1 MSLYKRTAT
10 TAIALLTTT
19 IGAQSFATDARS
31 IALGGSAIAN
41 GLGVHGAMENPA
53 VLARLKRDGQKYH
66 FRFGITGEARDE
78 AGAVDIF
85 TDDENKTVL
94 GDIEQEID
102 ILSSSPITCNPL
114 DLDPSQVCL
123 TGTQAVADLSAR
135 LLDIID
141 SLDNNSGSATVAV
154 NVGAALTGTR
164 IPVAI
169 NFRAAGT
176 GFVTPDISDSDQAY
190 IAEFESLLSDDQLL
204 LDEAVNSSF
213 LQTSAFGLPL
223 NVTQPEDIL
232 TSTGELHVLVRN
244 EFSVNLAR
252 SFAIG
257 GLNIDAGITPKF
269 SSITTNNLVVSASE
283 EFENTTSTAAD
294 RFDDS
299 ESDDTSFTFDIGGSM
314 QLEKFPIRV
323 AAVLRN
329 VIPESITDDS
339 GFEFETT
346 PQLIVGGHM
355 QKGIASLT
363 ADLAL
368 NEADVD
374 NLETQRLAIGVEI
387 GTPILALQAGINHD
401 IARDYEATSLSLG
414 AGLGP
419 LQFGA
424 SLTGIESI
432 EAGLQL
438 SYSF

>member
-1 MSLYKRTAT
+1 MSLFKHTAT
-10 TAIALLTTT
+10 AAIALLAAIFGT
-19 IGAQSFATDARS
+19 QSYAADARS

-53 VLARLKRDGQKYH
+53 ALARLKRDGHKYH

-85 TDDENKTVL
+85 TEDDNNNVL
-94 GDIEQEID
+94 SDIEREID
-102 ILSSSPITCNPL
+102 ILSNSPITCNPL
-114 DLDPSQVCL
+114 DLDPTQVCL
-123 TGTQAVADLSAR
+123 TGTQPVADLSAR

-141 SLDNNSGSATVAV
+141 RFDNNSGSATVAI
-154 NVGAALTGTR
+154 NIGAALTGTS
-164 IPVAI
+164 IPVAV

-176 GFVTPDISDSDQAY
+176 GFVTPEISDSDRAY
-190 IAEFESLLSDDQLL
+190 ISEFESLLNDDQLL
-204 LDEAVNSSF
+204 LSEAIGSSF
-213 LQTSAFGLPL
+213 LQTNAFGLPL

-232 TSTGELHVLVRN
+232 TSTGELHVLTRN

-252 SFAIG
+252 SFAIAG
-257 GLNIDAGITPKF
+257 FTIDAGITPKF
-269 SSITTNNLVVSASE
+269 SSITTNNLVVTASE
-283 EFENTTSTAAD
+283 EFLSTGSTAAD
-294 RFDDS
+294 RYDDS
-299 ESDDTSFTFDIGGSM
+299 ELDDTSFTFDVGGST
-314 QLEKFPIRV
+314 QLVNLPIRV

-339 GFEFETT
+339 GFEFETE
-346 PQLIVGGHM
+346 PQLIVGAHM

-368 NEADVD
+368 NEAKVD
-374 NLETQRLAIGVEI
+374 NLETQRLAIGVEF
-387 GTPILALQAGINHD
+387 GSPFLALRAGINHD
-401 IARDYEATSLSLG
+401 AARDYEATSFSLG

-419 LQFGA
+419 VQFGA
-424 SLTGIESI
+424 SLTSIESI